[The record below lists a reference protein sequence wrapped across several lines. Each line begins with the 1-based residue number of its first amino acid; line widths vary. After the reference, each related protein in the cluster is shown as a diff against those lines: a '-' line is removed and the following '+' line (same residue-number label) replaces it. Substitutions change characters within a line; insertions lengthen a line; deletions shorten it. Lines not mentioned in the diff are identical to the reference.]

1 MRFAWRPV
9 PSNGSTNPPRK
20 GHPHSGCASP
30 SSLANSEQGSS
41 RGYDDERIVGNDVR
55 PLCRNGLEA
64 AMAVREVHPIFVP
77 TLAAVEENEPL
88 TVQRMKRVRDLHPP
102 LIVVITCS

>member
-1 MRFAWRPV
+1 VHVLAAHRHSSSCRLHQRDDLHQIV
-9 PSNGSTNPPRK
+9 GSEERST
-20 GHPHSGCASP
+20 
-30 SSLANSEQGSS
+30 

-64 AMAVREVHPIFVP
+64 ATAVREVHPIFVP
-77 TLAAVEENEPL
+77 TLAAIEEDEPL

>member
-1 MRFAWRPV
+1 MLAPHRHSSSCRLNQCDDLHEIV
-9 PSNGSTNPPRK
+9 GSEEGST
-20 GHPHSGCASP
+20 
-30 SSLANSEQGSS
+30 

-55 PLCRNGLEA
+55 PPCRNGLQA

-77 TLAAVEENEPL
+77 TLAAVEENETL